1 MCPCPVG
8 QSLGARKMGFELYT
22 VVTKQPLGVVGDRIV
37 QALPTILQWEVHL
50 HSAILVEP

>member
-22 VVTKQPLGVVGDRIV
+22 VVTKQPLGVVGDHIV
-37 QALPTILQWEVHL
+37 RALPTILQWEVHL
-50 HSAILVEP
+50 HSAILLEP